1 MSNSRLDNVNKLYD
15 KQVKDYQEFK
25 NSESALNAKASV
37 HMEQMEETLAL
48 IPRHILE
55 SLNLLPPA
63 SSDTITVE
71 QMEEYS
77 QRVESVLDSLTD
89 KIEKYL
95 ETSNIEYLKG
105 IESVVGI
112 DPISSPLDVDSPLKS
127 DSNIVTQSAET
138 EQDSTGDSQQGV
150 DLDPFSSWK
159 FNGSSN

>member
-1 MSNSRLDNVNKLYD
+1 MSNSRLDNVSKLYD

-112 DPISSPLDVDSPLKS
+112 EPISSPLDVDSPLKP
-127 DSNIVTQSAET
+127 NPNTVTQSADT
-138 EQDSTGDSQQGV
+138 EQDSTGDSQQGD